1 MPFSPLTYTAIG
13 ISPLPGKYSAKL
25 CNSMMF
31 LEADELEGLYFE
43 KLFKPSSDEFNAAV
57 LTGFNG
63 IPAAYKKGNNM
74 GVIFNPEYSRETP
87 GI

>member
-1 MPFSPLTYTAIG
+1 
-13 ISPLPGKYSAKL
+13 
-25 CNSMMF
+25 MMF
-31 LEADELEGLYFE
+31 LEAEELEGLYFE

-74 GVIFNPEYSRETP
+74 GVIFNPEYSGNAGNLILNSFLE
-87 GI
+87 I